1 MKAHLWNRTLTSAL
15 AAAVFLVLAFG
26 AASGD
31 SAQATKPP
39 VVSLKKFIGETIW
52 QLDITWS
59 ANDTYEDADWSS
71 KVEMTATARYFL
83 AQKDK
88 KDAWGRWNANSLQS
102 GNTNITFSGYEVNK
116 HDHSRTDYK
125 STAGPVLPGAGATFE
140 VGGDTPGYRLNCGVA
155 FPIKITF
162 PRMGTMDH
170 VVSLLTYDIYNGTPS
185 GFCQG
190 PLPSTGTTI
199 NSSLVVP
206 MPIPPIGNHRQ
217 VRVGVQFVLKPFP
230 LAPLEPLVPRKKK

>member
-1 MKAHLWNRTLTSAL
+1 MKVHLWNRTLTSAS

-26 AASGD
+26 APSGD

-39 VVSLKKFIGETIW
+39 VVSLKKFISETTW

-71 KVEMTATARYFL
+71 KLEMTATARYVL
-83 AQKDK
+83 KQKDK
-88 KDAWGRWNANSLQS
+88 KDAWGRWDANSLQS
-102 GNTNITFSGYEVNK
+102 ENITFTGFQVNK

-125 STAGPVLPGAGATFE
+125 STSEPVLPGAGATFE
-140 VGGDTPGYRLNCGVA
+140 VGGETPGYRLNCGVA
-155 FPIKITF
+155 FPIKITY
-162 PRMGTMDH
+162 PRLGTMDFAL
-170 VVSLLTYDIYNGTPS
+170 SLLTADIYNGTPS

-190 PLPSTGTTI
+190 PLPSAGQTI
-199 NSSLVVP
+199 HGSLVVP
-206 MPIPPIGNHRQ
+206 MPIPPIDAHRK
-217 VRVGVQFVLKPFP
+217 VRVGVQFVLQP

>member
-1 MKAHLWNRTLTSAL
+1 MKVHLWNRKLSFASAT
-15 AAAVFLVLAFG
+15 AVFLVLVLG
-26 AASGD
+26 VPSGD

-71 KVEMTATARYFL
+71 KVEMTATARYVFK
-83 AQKDK
+83 QKDK
-88 KDAWGRWNANSLQS
+88 KDAWGRWTANSSQS
-102 GNTNITFSGYEVNK
+102 ENITFNGYEVNK
-116 HDHSRTDYK
+116 HDHSKTDYK
-125 STAGPVLPGAGATFE
+125 STGGPVLPGAGATFE

-190 PLPSTGTTI
+190 PLPSTGENI
-199 NSSLVVP
+199 HGSLVVP
-206 MPIPPIGNHRQ
+206 MPIPPVGNHRP
-217 VRVGVQFVLKPFP
+217 VRVGVQFVLQP
-230 LAPLEPLVPRKKK
+230 LAPLAPLTPLKKK